1 MDWVEIKLKIMENL
15 NNISGI
21 RVKITRDK
29 KSSFPTPFGLDYCA
43 KGFYIQ
49 KKFAIIVG
57 NLSDDSTIRIKYPI
71 DNVSIEI
78 IYNQEI
84 YKQ

>member
-1 MDWVEIKLKIMENL
+1 ME
-15 NNISGI
+15 
-21 RVKITRDK
+21 
-29 KSSFPTPFGLDYCA
+29 TPFGLDYCA

-49 KKFAIIVG
+49 GKFAIIVG
-57 NLSDDSTIRIKYPI
+57 NLSDNSTIRMKYPI

-84 YKQ
+84 YK